1 MEKIV
6 YTPGIDKKW
15 QKIWKDTELYKFD
28 LNSDKPKLY
37 LMEMFSYPSASKLH
51 MGHWWN
57 YSLPDSWGRMK
68 RMQGYNV
75 FHPMGF
81 DAFGLPAENFAIK
94 TGVHPKDSTEANI
107 ATMEE
112 QLAAI
117 GCTYDWDHEIKTCNP
132 DYYKWTQWLFLQ
144 LYKNGLAYKKE
155 ALVNWCPKCQTVL
168 ANEQAAGGVCERCG
182 SIVEQHKMSQWFLSI
197 TKYAEE
203 LLADHD
209 KLDWPEKTKSI
220 QKNWIGK
227 SVGTEISFKVK
238 NSDKK
243 IDVFTT
249 RADTLMGLSYVVLAP
264 ESELVE
270 EITTDD
276 QREAVRDYVK
286 TALTKNEIER
296 SSTSAEYEK
305 TGVFTGTYAIHPLNG
320 REVPIWV
327 SDYVIASYGT
337 GAVMAVPAH
346 DTRDYEFA
354 RKYDLPIY
362 QVITVKTNNMLPI
375 CDYGV
380 LINSGKYDGMTSE
393 EAKVAITADLNSIG
407 MGHEKVTY
415 RLRDWSV
422 SRQRYWGAPIP
433 IIYCDN
439 CGVVPVPEKD
449 LPIEL
454 PYNVK
459 FMPTGQSPLTLCD
472 EFVNTTCPCCG
483 KPAKR
488 ETDTLDTFVCSSWY
502 ELRYLEN
509 HSDTKPWGDDTV
521 KKIMPVDKYVG
532 GIEHAAMHLLYC
544 RFIYKAL
551 RDMNL
556 VEGDEPYISLVH
568 QGVIYGPDGARMSK
582 TRGNTV
588 APDEYV
594 SKYGSDVFRTYLAF
608 GFEYTSGGA
617 WKDSG
622 ISGID
627 SFFKRFTRMINAFIE
642 LEADEEETQIDQD
655 VECVHHKTIKA
666 VTEDIEKFHFN
677 TAVARLMEFCN
688 AILKYQAEG
697 KRNYKFEKTLIED
710 FTKMI
715 SVFAPHYG
723 EEIWE
728 ALGNKY
734 SLFNQKWPEF
744 DESKTVVKTKEIAI
758 QISGKIRGRIPVNE
772 DMSEDDIKKAAIES
786 PSIQSFLV
794 DKEIKKVILI
804 KESLVSIVLK

>member
-1 MEKIV
+1 MKKIM
-6 YTPGIDKKW
+6 YIPEIDKKW
-15 QKIWKDTELYKFD
+15 QKRWKDTELYKFD
-28 LNSDKPKLY
+28 LNSEKPKLY

-81 DAFGLPAENFAIK
+81 DAFGLPAENYAIK

-107 ATMEE
+107 LTMEE

-182 SIVEQHKMSQWFLSI
+182 SIVEQQKMSQWFLSI

-220 QKNWIGK
+220 QKNWIGR
-227 SVGTEISFKVK
+227 STGTEISFLVK
-238 NSDKK
+238 NTDKR

-270 EITTDD
+270 EITTED

-296 SSTSAEYEK
+296 SSTSSEYEK
-305 TGVFTGTYAIHPLNG
+305 TGVFTGAYAIHPLNG
-320 REVPIWV
+320 NEVPIWV

-354 RKYDLPIY
+354 SKFNLPIH
-362 QVITVKTNNMLPI
+362 QVIKVEENDILPV

-380 LINSGKYDGMTSE
+380 LVNSGKYDGMTSE
-393 EAKVAITADLNSIG
+393 EAKVAITNDLDSIG

-449 LPIEL
+449 LPVEL

-459 FMPTGQSPLTLCD
+459 FMPTGQSPLALCD
-472 EFVNTTCPCCG
+472 EFVKTKCPCCG
-483 KPAKR
+483 NTAKR

-509 HSDTKPWGDDTV
+509 HDDEKPWGEDTV

-594 SKYGSDVFRTYLAF
+594 TKYGSDVFRTYLAF

-627 SFFKRFTRMINAFIE
+627 SFFRRFTRMINAFIE
-642 LEADEEETQIDQD
+642 FEKSEEEIQIDQD
-655 VECVHHKTIKA
+655 VEIIRHKTIKA
-666 VTEDIEKFHFN
+666 VTDDVERFHFN
-677 TAVARLMEFCN
+677 TAVARLMEYCN
-688 AILKYQAEG
+688 AITKYQAES
-697 KRNYKFEKTLIED
+697 KRNYRFEKSLIED

-715 SVFAPHYG
+715 GVFAPHYG

-728 ALGNKY
+728 ALGNEY
-734 SLFNQKWPEF
+734 SLFNQKWPEY
-744 DESKTVVKTKEIAI
+744 DESKTVVKTKEIAV
-758 QISGKIRGRIPVNE
+758 QIGGKIRGRIPVSDN
-772 DMSEDDIKKAAIES
+772 MSEDDIKKAAIES
-786 PSIQSFLV
+786 PSVQSFL
-794 DKEIKKVILI
+794 DGKEIKKVIII
-804 KESLVSIVLK
+804 KEKLVSIVL